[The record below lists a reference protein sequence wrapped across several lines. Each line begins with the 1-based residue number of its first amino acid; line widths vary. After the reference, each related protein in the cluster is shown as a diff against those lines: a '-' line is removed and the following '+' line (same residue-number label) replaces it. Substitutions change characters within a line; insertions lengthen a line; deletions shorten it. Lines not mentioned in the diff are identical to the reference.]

1 MSEASTLEGTQLGA
15 YRIEKQL
22 GEGAMGEVFLA
33 VHEALGR
40 QVALKKLKPHVA
52 VDRAMTERFFAEARA
67 VNIIRHENIVECTD
81 LVNEGGTSYIVM
93 ELLEGKTLSI
103 AIRQAKQLPAL
114 RAAKIA
120 AQIADALS
128 AAHSKGIVHRDLKPD
143 NVFLIKRAGSADYVK
158 VLDFGMAR
166 LRPELGGVGATQSG
180 ALIGTPAYMSPEQAR
195 GEKVGPAAD
204 IYALGVV
211 LFHMLTG
218 QLPFAAESL
227 TMMLIQIVQEMPPRI
242 DKVAKDVPPALVA
255 LVARCL
261 DKDASK
267 RPPDMATLRREL
279 FEAVGLPVETAQS
292 VAASQSPLASRDA
305 SIALTETM
313 ESGARPDVNPL
324 AETSAPGLAQKS
336 ALGLGATTAPVWSG
350 QSSLTAAAAELTTA
364 PKRRPRRQLLAAAG
378 GALAVVLGL
387 GVVVVNKDSSES
399 KPLTPATKPAEPLPT
414 ATPAPSDPTPPA
426 VVAPVVENS
435 GSGSAVGSGSAA
447 LRTETT
453 VRKKTTK
460 KPTPKLATTA
470 KSGNGAGSATPD
482 VAKPPVETK
491 LPEEKVDRTK
501 QLVGPKPPSTP

>member
-1 MSEASTLEGTQLGA
+1 MSEASTLEGTRLGA
-15 YRIEKQL
+15 YRIERQL

-40 QVALKKLKPHVA
+40 QVAIKKLKPQVA
-52 VDRAMTERFFAEARA
+52 ADRAMTERFFAEARA

-93 ELLEGKTLSI
+93 ELLEGKTLSV
-103 AIRQAKQLPAL
+103 AIRQAKQMPAV

-120 AQIADALS
+120 AQIADALA
-128 AAHSKGIVHRDLKPD
+128 AAHTKGIVHRDLKPD

-180 ALIGTPAYMSPEQAR
+180 ALIGTPAYMAPEQAR

-242 DKVAKDVPPALVA
+242 DKLAKDVPPALVA

-292 VAASQSPLASRDA
+292 VAASQSPLASGNA

-313 ESGARPDVNPL
+313 ESGPRPDVNPL
-324 AETSAPGLAQKS
+324 AETSAPGL
-336 ALGLGATTAPVWSG
+336 GATTAPMWSG
-350 QSSLTAAAAELTTA
+350 QSSLTAAAAEVSTA
-364 PKRRPRRQLLAAAG
+364 PKRRPRWPMIAAAG
-378 GALAVVLGL
+378 GALAIVVGV
-387 GVVVVNKDSSES
+387 GVVVTNKHTPES
-399 KPLTPATKPAEPLPT
+399 KSSAPAARPADPPQT
-414 ATPAPSDPTPPA
+414 AAPAPSAPTPPVA
-426 VVAPVVENS
+426 APVVEPA
-435 GSGSAVGSGSAA
+435 GAGSAVGSASAIA
-447 LRTETT
+447 AVPTETT
-453 VRKKTTK
+453 VPKKTPKKTTAK
-460 KPTPKLATTA
+460 IATTPKAG
-470 KSGNGAGSATPD
+470 SGAGSAVPD
-482 VAKPPVETK
+482 ITKPPVETK
-491 LPEEKVDRTK
+491 SPEEKIDRTK
-501 QLVGPKPPSTP
+501 QLVGPKPGS